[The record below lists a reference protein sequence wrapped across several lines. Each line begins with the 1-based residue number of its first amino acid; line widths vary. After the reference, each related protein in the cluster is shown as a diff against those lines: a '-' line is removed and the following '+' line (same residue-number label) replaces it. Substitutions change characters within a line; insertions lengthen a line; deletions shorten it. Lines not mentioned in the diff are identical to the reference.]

1 MTPEQIALCQR
12 CAAESAQQKW
22 AREWSDNARRAEAE
36 DARVEH
42 RVGFRCSPS
51 DTRAW
56 WAVWEPAFLAA
67 LDARSVQS
75 NAPLPYAWGGA
86 AHLAYVR
93 RTARHARAV
102 HDACVAY
109 ATKNA
114 AGTNGPCSLLLSS
127 GEHLA
132 RTEAWDGTFLD
143 VSGVAPAH
151 SYSVPSLPWISDPL
165 GALRHL
171 AHMVSASLPD
181 QWAFHEEQAV
191 HAAAATLASL
201 DDVRRG
207 AVYGVR
213 YHEHLARMMSEVT
226 P

>member
-1 MTPEQIALCQR
+1 MRCTPVPE
-12 CAAESAQQKW
+12 
-22 AREWSDNARRAEAE
+22 
-36 DARVEH
+36 
-42 RVGFRCSPS
+42 
-51 DTRAW
+51 T
-56 WAVWEPAFLAA
+56 
-67 LDARSVQS
+67 
-75 NAPLPYAWGGA
+75 PLPIAADYLYNAGNRDTGFTGMVATSDMVFFFKRDGVYAMSGQDPSSFTIDT
-86 AHLAYVR
+86 VS
-93 RTARHARAV
+93 AV
-102 HDACVAY
+102 EVC
-109 ATKNA
+109 
-114 AGTNGPCSLLLSS
+114 PCSLLLSS

-143 VSGVAPAH
+143 VSGVAPA
-151 SYSVPSLPWISDPL
+151 YSVPSLPWISDPL